1 MLSASELFEQYQ
13 NYAKALSH
21 TFARRLGSR
30 RIATE
35 DIVQWGL
42 TGLFEAAQRF
52 NPESTVTFET
62 FAYYRVRGAIY
73 DELRKLSMMP
83 RSTRRRAAE
92 MRGQDEFTQS
102 EVPGR
107 DPNVDDVEQARQVRD
122 AIRGLGAIYLAS
134 QLASEEGEDPLD
146 NIAATSDEDD
156 VENRELIAKTRVA
169 MSALPERQRMILT
182 EFYVKGRSMTEIA
195 AELGINKATVSR
207 EHARA
212 VLELRDRIGLEP
224 DPPQKSPP
232 AARAPKPPPASG
244 PPP

>member
-1 MLSASELFEQYQ
+1 VLSASELFEQYQ

-52 NPESTVTFET
+52 NPDSSVTFET

-92 MRGQDEFTQS
+92 LRGQDEFTQS
-102 EVPGR
+102 EVAGR
-107 DPNVDDVEQARQVRD
+107 DPNISDVEQARQVRD
-122 AIRGLGAIYLAS
+122 AIRGLGAIFLAS
-134 QLASEEGEDPLD
+134 QLATEDGEDPLD
-146 NIAATSDEDD
+146 NIAAKSDDD
-156 VENRELIAKTRVA
+156 EVADRELIAKTRTA
-169 MSALPERQRMILT
+169 MAALPERQQKILS

-195 AELGINKATVSR
+195 TELGVNKATVSR
-207 EHARA
+207 EHSRA
-212 VLELRDRIGLEP
+212 VLELREQLGLEVVV
-224 DPPQKSPP
+224 PPKPP
-232 AARAPKPPPASG
+232 KGQKPPPASG
-244 PPP
+244 